1 MNALKQNDKN
11 LMRDIQ
17 QVGCFFRSAQFI
29 AENKTGKCLTAQQIN
44 AMWLWANEKGII
56 KNRVMVK
63 GAAPIANRAL
73 EILGD
78 SGKFVEVGTFQNG
91 VIKFYRGVHYGLQRI
106 DALIQKVKQPAGSVY
121 PEHFRVVD
129 KFGAVLFDPYEPSL
143 KNCTPMYSILFA
155 YRAN

>member
-11 LMRDIQ
+11 LMQDIQ

-29 AENKTGKCLTAQQIN
+29 AENKTAQCLSPQQIN
-44 AMWLWANEKGII
+44 AMWLWANEKGVI

-63 GAAPIANRAL
+63 GAAPIANRTL
-73 EILGD
+73 KILGD

-129 KFGAVLFDPYEPSL
+129 KFGAVLFDPYEPPL

-155 YRAN
+155 FTDN

>member
-1 MNALKQNDKN
+1 MNTLKQNDKS
-11 LMRDIQ
+11 LMRDLQ

-29 AENKTGKCLTAQQIN
+29 AENKTGKCLTSQQIN
-44 AMWLWANEKGII
+44 AMWIWANEKGII
-56 KNRVMVK
+56 KNRVMVQ
-63 GAAPIANRAL
+63 GAAPIANRTL
-73 EILGD
+73 KILGD
-78 SGKFVEVGTFQNG
+78 SGKFVEEGTFQDG

-129 KFGAVLFDPYEPSL
+129 KFGAVIFDPYEPEL

-155 YRAN
+155 YVEE

>member
-1 MNALKQNDKN
+1 MNALKQNNKS

-29 AENKTGKCLTAQQIN
+29 AENKTAQCLTAQQIN
-44 AMWLWANEKGII
+44 AMWIWANEKGII
-56 KNRVMVK
+56 KNRIMVK

-73 EILGD
+73 EILSDDGR
-78 SGKFVEVGTFQNG
+78 FVEVGIFQNG
-91 VIKFYRGVHYGLQRI
+91 TTTYYTGVHYGLQRI

-129 KFGAVLFDPYEPSL
+129 KASTVLFDPYEPPL

-155 YRAN
+155 YMAN

>member
-1 MNALKQNDKN
+1 MNVLKQNNKS

-29 AENKTGKCLTAQQIN
+29 AENKLQKALSPQQIN
-44 AMWLWANEKGII
+44 AMWIWANEKGVI
-56 KNRVMVK
+56 KRRVMVQ
-63 GAAPIANRAL
+63 GAAPIANRTL
-73 EILGD
+73 KVLGD
-78 SGKFVEVGTFQNG
+78 SGRFIEVGTFQNG
-91 VIKFYRGVHYGLQRI
+91 ATNFYKSIPKNLQRI

-129 KFGAVLFDPYEPSL
+129 KAGTLIFDPYEPPL

-155 YRAN
+155 FTDN

>member
-1 MNALKQNDKN
+1 MNALKQNDKS

-44 AMWLWANEKGII
+44 AMWIWANEKGII

-63 GAAPIANRAL
+63 GAAPIANRTL
-73 EILGD
+73 KILGC
-78 SGKFVEVGTFQNG
+78 SGKFIEVGTFQDG

-129 KFGAVLFDPYEPSL
+129 KFGTVIFDPYEPPL
-143 KNCTPMYSILFA
+143 KNCTPVYSILFA
-155 YRAN
+155 YLEE

>member
-11 LMRDIQ
+11 LMQDIQ

-29 AENKTGKCLTAQQIN
+29 AENKTAQCLSPQQIN
-44 AMWLWANEKGII
+44 AMWLWANEKGVI

-63 GAAPIANRAL
+63 GAAPIANRTL
-73 EILGD
+73 KILGD

-129 KFGAVLFDPYEPSL
+129 KFGAVIFDPYEPPL

-155 YRAN
+155 FTDN